1 MMSPCAKPLLTIRSE
16 VPYDTLLYGWL
27 HIHQLDLNRFV
38 ERSRQYERP
47 YLAWETVRKVR
58 NPFFT
63 EGTGFE
69 GYYIGQNYSSEE
81 LLDCLLQI
89 GHHMLRS
96 NGRLYR
102 FNFRFQSRLMKTLLG
117 DRSDPE
123 AITVWSDQFGA
134 ALGRLRCHLLT
145 CAVASHFNTETYRH
159 TSSLPSIRYTPN
171 HHTIT
176 QEYRIAPT
184 GRGTMPKSTLNLES
198 LKPSD
203 FDAGQVV
210 WSIGKFGHPL
220 VREYLR
226 ERSLPLDERN
236 VGSWA

>member
-1 MMSPCAKPLLTIRSE
+1 VGNGAKSSKSL
-16 VPYDTLLYGWL
+16 
-27 HIHQLDLNRFV
+27 
-38 ERSRQYERP
+38 
-47 YLAWETVRKVR
+47 
-58 NPFFT
+58 FT
-63 EGTGFE
+63 EGAVFE
-69 GYYIGQNYSSEE
+69 GYYIGRNFSSEE

-102 FNFRFQSRLMKTLLG
+102 FNFRFQSRLMKTLVG

-123 AITVWSDQFGA
+123 AIAVWSDQFGA

-145 CAVASHFNTETYRH
+145 CAEASHFNTETYRY
-159 TSSLPSIRYTPN
+159 TSRLPSIRYTPN

-176 QEYRIAPT
+176 QEYRIAPI
-184 GRGTMPKSTLNLES
+184 GWGTTPKSTLTLES
-198 LKPSD
+198 LNASD